1 MRGVR
6 LLPVLYFAWGSKC
19 GLSTSGE
26 LAAGKLVLFIALHS
40 SSLALGNDAV
50 SLTVGQKTQ
59 NRGEEERTA

>member
-1 MRGVR
+1 M
-6 LLPVLYFAWGSKC
+6 YFASGSKC

-26 LAAGKLVLFIALHS
+26 LAAGKLVLFIARHS

-59 NRGEEERTA
+59 RREEERAD